1 MPRLSTE
8 KREAFA
14 RNYLIVKDADRAATR
29 VGYASGVGQQL
40 MLVPEVRERI
50 AELSET
56 QLQASDI
63 TAQRVM
69 LELGRIAF
77 SDVRKVFREDGQLI
91 PVHELDDDAAAAIQG
106 IEHETHVLVGRKELN
121 LATGEMEP
129 TITQVRTAK
138 IKRANKDAAL
148 QTLAKHFKLIGDE
161 GDGVNALANA
171 LADRLKTARRRVE
184 LVDEVPKEIGPMKGS
199 STQTF
204 DPALIS
210 TPSAQRFR
218 NQATGVSPCLAQSA
232 SQGANRSRRV
242 VDETPDAKLAGMP
255 RSYPAPGPAF
265 DPLTGKPIDR
275 ITGKAYVYDPSA
287 NAASTWT
294 R

>member
-171 LADRLKTARRRVE
+171 LADRLKTARKRVE
-184 LVDEVPKEIGPMKGS
+184 LVEEVPKEIEP
-199 STQTF
+199 
-204 DPALIS
+204 
-210 TPSAQRFR
+210 
-218 NQATGVSPCLAQSA
+218 
-232 SQGANRSRRV
+232 
-242 VDETPDAKLAGMP
+242 
-255 RSYPAPGPAF
+255 
-265 DPLTGKPIDR
+265 
-275 ITGKAYVYDPSA
+275 
-287 NAASTWT
+287 
-294 R
+294 

>member
-1 MPRLSTE
+1 MTE
-8 KREAFA
+8 SA
-14 RNYLIVKDADRAATR
+14 
-29 VGYASGVGQQL
+29 
-40 MLVPEVRERI
+40 VRERI

-63 TAQRVM
+63 TATRVM

-129 TITQVRTAK
+129 TVTQVRTTK

-171 LADRLKTARRRVE
+171 LADRLKTARKRVE
-184 LVDEVPKEIGPMKGS
+184 LVEEVPKEIGP
-199 STQTF
+199 
-204 DPALIS
+204 
-210 TPSAQRFR
+210 
-218 NQATGVSPCLAQSA
+218 
-232 SQGANRSRRV
+232 
-242 VDETPDAKLAGMP
+242 
-255 RSYPAPGPAF
+255 
-265 DPLTGKPIDR
+265 
-275 ITGKAYVYDPSA
+275 
-287 NAASTWT
+287 
-294 R
+294 